1 MQLRILPFKFLVF
14 HEVRSYSVLR
24 KIREFGELFT
34 VVQGVLAMLC
44 RNFCRGFQKIYKKTH
59 TEYGFP
65 YAEVVKYE
73 VVFGKTAK
81 AVSLYKKKRLREER
95 KAIIAI
101 ITIAVLVFT
110 ILILDNLGY
119 KDDTIINTSF
129 FILLSGV
136 ISCLCINYNANHEKL
151 NPNDYIVLFSKKNYA
166 YLDFPPLKL

>member
-1 MQLRILPFKFLVF
+1 MP
-14 HEVRSYSVLR
+14 YSNHLNTI
-24 KIREFGELFT
+24 KYTIMNTQKLLEEKK
-34 VVQGVLAMLC
+34 QE
-44 RNFCRGFQKIYKKTH
+44 FQKIYRKPH

-81 AVSLYKKKRLREER
+81 TVSLYKKKRLREER